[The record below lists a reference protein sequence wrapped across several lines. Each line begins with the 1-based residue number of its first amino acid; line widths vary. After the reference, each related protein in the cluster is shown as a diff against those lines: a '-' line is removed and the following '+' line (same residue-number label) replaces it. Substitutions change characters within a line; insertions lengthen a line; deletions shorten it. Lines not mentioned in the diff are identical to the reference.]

1 VDYFFERLGTQ
12 GKDARA
18 LAGVKIAVVG
28 ENLQSLK
35 QRSLQ
40 PDFIP
45 PDFVADS
52 LVEHFRNR
60 CRQKK
65 FYFREL
71 KLGGEVLVKS

>member
-1 VDYFFERLGTQ
+1 VDYFERLGTQ

-28 ENLQSLK
+28 EKTAQSLK

-45 PDFVADS
+45 PD
-52 LVEHFRNR
+52 LWLIHWLNTFRNR
-60 CRQKK
+60 CQAKK
-65 FYFREL
+65 SSISE
-71 KLGGEVLVKS
+71 S